1 MLARLAPEPLP
12 HVWWGVT
19 IESDEQAGRADR
31 SSSGTRG
38 WNRSVIEPV
47 NTSRGARQRDGTAS
61 RPGCRVT
68 AKPGPLVRGS
78 PSRVWAGLPMARSRR
93 AKAIA

>member
-31 SSSGTRG
+31 LLLGHAGVEQVGHRAG
-38 WNRSVIEPV
+38 EHQPGRSPARRERQPP
-47 NTSRGARQRDGTAS
+47 RGAG
-61 RPGCRVT
+61 
-68 AKPGPLVRGS
+68 
-78 PSRVWAGLPMARSRR
+78 
-93 AKAIA
+93 